1 MIREPNVNT
10 LSQVSSQPETEFAVD
25 TVDVTVNFDFRD
37 MKYLSHY
44 KRFNKTM
51 KIAKDG
57 ITNGA
62 IVLDFSQLQSE
73 DASG

>member
-1 MIREPNVNT
+1 
-10 LSQVSSQPETEFAVD
+10 VD

-44 KRFNKTM
+44 KRFFENM
-51 KIAKDG
+51 KISKDG
-57 ITNGA
+57 ITNGT